1 MIANDLLKNLGL
13 SETESKIYLAAL
25 ELGKALP
32 KHLAE
37 KARVKRPTL
46 YEFLDPMMEQGL
58 LSETLIGKRRYFL
71 AEDPQILLEKKQA
84 EIDRLEKIIPEL
96 RILLAT
102 SSTKPKIIF
111 YQGLEGVKKIYL
123 DNLRER
129 KPTLNFIG
137 LDNINPEID
146 KYAQHYYIPRRI
158 KYGITIDIII
168 SGLIKSP
175 FMYLKTDPYALR
187 KVKTIDA
194 NKFPIPLDAYI
205 YGDNVSFSL
214 WRKDSEPI
222 GVIIRSKE
230 VATTMRSLFNFIWE
244 SISANSDLKSEIG

>member
-1 MIANDLLKNLGL
+1 MVQMITEDLFKNLGL
-13 SETESKIYLAAL
+13 SEAETKIYLAAL

-37 KARVKRPTL
+37 KAKVKRPTL
-46 YEFLDPMMEQGL
+46 YEFLPRMMEQGL
-58 LSETLIGKRRYFL
+58 LSETIIGKRRYFA
-71 AEDPQILLEKKQA
+71 AEDPQILLEKKQS
-84 EIDRLEKIIPEL
+84 EIDQLEKLIPEL
-96 RILLAT
+96 RLLLSAA
-102 SSTKPKIIF
+102 SVKPKIIF
-111 YQGLEGVKKIYL
+111 YEGIEGVKKIYL

-137 LDNINPEID
+137 LENIHPEID

-158 KYGITIDIII
+158 KYGIRIDILI
-168 SGLIKSP
+168 SGSIKSP

-187 KVKTIDA
+187 RVKTIDEK
-194 NKFPIPLDAYI
+194 KFPIPLDAYI

-222 GVIIRSKE
+222 GIIIRSKE
-230 VATTMRSLFNFIWE
+230 IAAALRSLFNFIWE
-244 SISANSDLKSEIG
+244 KA